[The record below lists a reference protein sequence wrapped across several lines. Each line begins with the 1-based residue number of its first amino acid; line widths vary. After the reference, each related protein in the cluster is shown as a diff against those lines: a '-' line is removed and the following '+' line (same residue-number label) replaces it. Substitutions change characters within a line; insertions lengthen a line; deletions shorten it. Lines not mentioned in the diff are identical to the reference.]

1 VIHCVLEAVGLNN
14 WVLLGVSG

>member
-1 VIHCVLEAVGLNN
+1 VIHCVLEAVGLNY